1 MKSWIKSGLIWAV
14 FMIAITQFL
23 SPYIMV
29 WLGFDAVPEKQPLGK
44 MIFFSIV
51 FLMAGLFLA
60 YRESKR
66 KKQPRKQIDS

>member
-14 FMIAITQFL
+14 FMIVVTQFL

-29 WLGFDAVPEKQPLGK
+29 WLGFDEIPEKQTLGK

-51 FLMAGLFLA
+51 FIIAGVFLA
-60 YRESKR
+60 YIESKR
-66 KKQPRKQIDS
+66 KKEPKKQIDG

>member
-14 FMIAITQFL
+14 FMILATQFL

-29 WLGFDAVPEKQPLGK
+29 WLGFDTVPEKQPLGK
-44 MIFFSIV
+44 IIFFSIV
-51 FLMAGLFLA
+51 FLIVGPFLA

>member
-14 FMIAITQFL
+14 FMILVTQFL

-51 FLMAGLFLA
+51 FLIAGPFLA

-66 KKQPRKQIDS
+66 KKEPKKQIDS